1 MHVHARLQE
10 VMQSERM
17 ERKNSARRDQPIAEN
32 QRLFALMAAGDP
44 SECARTCRS
53 NHKTKRFRNTE

>member
-32 QRLFALMAAGDP
+32 QRLFALMAAGD
-44 SECARTCRS
+44 SSKE
-53 NHKTKRFRNTE
+53 